1 MSASEKITPAALAG
15 IRVLDLGTLFAGPM
29 TATLLGEFGAD
40 VIKFEQPGVGEPL
53 RGWSSGHKGHS
64 AIWAQEGRNKRSVT
78 CDLRQPEGQDLVRR
92 LVAQSDIVVE
102 NYRPGTLERW
112 QLGYEALC
120 AVKPDI
126 IMVRVTGYGQ
136 TGPNAKKPGFARV
149 AQAYSGLIHM
159 TGEPGGAPLTP
170 GSPTL
175 SDYITPVFA
184 AFGAMMALRHRDK
197 TGEGQVVDMALYE
210 ATFRILDTL
219 TVDYASSGTIRGPA
233 GRAGAPYAAP
243 HGQFRC
249 KDGSWVAIA
258 CTGDRMWQRFCKA
271 VGRDELA
278 IDDRYATVM
287 ARVERRTE
295 LEELVDGMTAA
306 YTREELLALLD
317 AEGVVAGPVN
327 SIEDIFQD
335 PHYWA
340 REMLVKVTDPLYG
353 ELVMPGIVPKLSRTP
368 GRIDHLGPSKA
379 GEHNDAVYGE
389 LLGLTRDEL
398 AALQAK
404 KVI

>member
-1 MSASEKITPAALAG
+1 MSASERNTPGALAG

-53 RGWSSGHKGHS
+53 RGWSAGQKGHS

-112 QLGYEALC
+112 QLGYDALC
-120 AVKPDI
+120 AVKPDL

-184 AFGAMMALRHRDK
+184 AFGAMMALRHRDR

-219 TVDYASSGTIRGPA
+219 TVDYAANGTIRGPA

-249 KDGSWVAIA
+249 KDGAWVALA

-271 VGRDELA
+271 VGREELA
-278 IDDRYATVM
+278 HDARYATVM
-287 ARVERRTE
+287 ARVERRAE
-295 LEELVDGMTAA
+295 LDELVDGLTGS
-306 YTREELLALLD
+306 YTREQLLERLD
-317 AEGVVAGPVN
+317 AEEVVAGPVN
-327 SIEDIFQD
+327 TIEDIFKD

-340 REMLVKVTDPLYG
+340 REMLVKVADPLYG

-368 GRIDHLGPSKA
+368 GRIDHPGPSRA
-379 GEHNDAVYGE
+379 GEHNAEVYGG
-389 LLGLTRDEL
+389 LLGLSGDEL
-398 AALQAK
+398 AALRAK